1 MDNGKETPSPYI
13 DRLESL
19 LSVENE
25 PSPAADSLESSVNS
39 NLDKLDLDGQ
49 VKIITRREELARFRK
64 DTKDRSNLAYWTF
77 GIITG
82 WLIAVVVLLACNFLP
97 QTVYV
102 TLLTTTTVNIIG
114 LPAIVLHGYF
124 TPKK

>member
-124 TPKK
+124 TQKK

>member
-1 MDNGKETPSPYI
+1 MDNEKETPSPYI

-19 LSVENE
+19 LSAENE
-25 PSPAADSLESSVNS
+25 PSASVGSLESSVNS

-49 VKIITRREELARFRK
+49 VTIITLREELARFRK

-82 WLIAVVVLLACNFLP
+82 WLFFVLVLLFFKKLP
-97 QTVYV
+97 DSVFI

-114 LPAIVLHGYF
+114 LPAIVLRGYF
-124 TPKK
+124 TSDK

>member
-1 MDNGKETPSPYI
+1 MDNDKETSSSYI
-13 DRLESL
+13 DGLELL
-19 LSVENE
+19 LSDENE
-25 PSPAADSLESSVNS
+25 PSSVVNSLESSVNS
-39 NLDKLDLDGQ
+39 NLDKLDIDGQ
-49 VKIITRREELARFRK
+49 ITIITLREELARFRK

-77 GIITG
+77 WIISL
-82 WLIAVVVLLACNFLP
+82 WLVAVVILLAFNFLS